1 MRLRSG
7 RSASF
12 GPRPLINGENSAE
25 YDALLTRVSAAVHP
39 ADILEDIWV
48 RDIVDLTWEAWRYRR
63 LKAELMAINAHKALS
78 AVLDPLMGW
87 RGGQALIADWT
98 ARKPEAIKR
107 IDAIL
112 ESAGRTMDSVMA
124 QSLSI
129 KLDDIE
135 RIDRMIALAEARRNA
150 ALREL
155 DAHQENQS
163 HKLRQTVQQLENG
176 FRAIEHTLP
185 VKDG

>member
-1 MRLRSG
+1 
-7 RSASF
+7 
-12 GPRPLINGENSAE
+12 
-25 YDALLTRVSAAVHP
+25 
-39 ADILEDIWV
+39 
-48 RDIVDLTWEAWRYRR
+48 
-63 LKAELMAINAHKALS
+63 
-78 AVLDPLMGW
+78 
-87 RGGQALIADWT
+87 
-98 ARKPEAIKR
+98 
-107 IDAIL
+107 
-112 ESAGRTMDSVMA
+112 MA